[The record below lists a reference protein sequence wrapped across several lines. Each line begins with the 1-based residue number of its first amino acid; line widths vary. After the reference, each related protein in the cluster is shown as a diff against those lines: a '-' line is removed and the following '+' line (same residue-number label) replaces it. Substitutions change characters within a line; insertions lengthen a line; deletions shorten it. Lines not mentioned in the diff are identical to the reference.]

1 MRMPPPLPKASR
13 PRMTGL
19 LNSLAQ
25 IALLRRDPS
34 GLPSSAAWVAV
45 FVLLYA
51 AVDVVIILL
60 DHNFRV
66 VARTALDVAF
76 SLAFLGLPLLVTRR
90 THRYPQTVIAA
101 FGAYV
106 LLSPAMVILLL
117 LRVPAE
123 SNEGI
128 AFLAT
133 SGSVLLVIWY
143 LLIVGHILRCALDTG
158 LVTGFA
164 IALAWTLASIALSQ
178 SLFGGL
184 G

>member
-1 MRMPPPLPKASR
+1 
-13 PRMTGL
+13 MTGL

-34 GLPSSAAWVAV
+34 SLPSSAASVAV

-51 AVDVVIILL
+51 AVDVVIILF

-66 VARTALDVAF
+66 VA
-76 SLAFLGLPLLVTRR
+76 R

-133 SGSVLLVIWY
+133 AGSVLLVIWY

>member
-1 MRMPPPLPKASR
+1 MLPPLPKSSR
-13 PRMTGL
+13 PRMIGL
-19 LNSLAQ
+19 LNSLTQ
-25 IALLRRDPS
+25 IVLLRRDPS

-60 DHNFRV
+60 DRNFRV
-66 VARTALDVAF
+66 IERTLLDVAF

-106 LLSPAMVILLL
+106 LLSPAMVMLLL
-117 LRVPAE
+117 LRAPAE
-123 SNEGI
+123 SSEGI
-128 AFLAT
+128 AFLTAA
-133 SGSVLLVIWY
+133 GSVLLVIWY

-164 IALAWTLASIALSQ
+164 MAVAWTLASIALSQ
-178 SLFGGL
+178 SLFGGPA
-184 G
+184 